1 MTTSCCSQP
10 SLSALLNVN
19 KANLTIWQ
27 RNTDVWKGIRT
38 PTCSA
43 GRAGVRGWVQ
53 VKSSVKRAFDTLVD
67 SAVFQRISWEFVV
80 FSFGLSMRRRVN
92 LAWEQQSQ
100 TRKEHVCWLIR
111 NCITEVLWHLERP
124 SNHYIHESP
133 VQMQGVC
140 EPRTLRIHSVWEQSS
155 EQPTHSQI
163 ILSVSLLINC
173 TLLSRLTTA
182 KPKATSLFAVTVKT
196 FSGQHS
202 R

>member
-124 SNHYIHESP
+124 GNHYIHESP

-140 EPRTLRIHSVWEQSS
+140 EPRTFAKHRLANTQCVRAEQRTANTQPNYPISVIAHQLHTAEQIDNS
-155 EQPTHSQI
+155 ETKSHQ
-163 ILSVSLLINC
+163 SVRSDSEN
-173 TLLSRLTTA
+173 
-182 KPKATSLFAVTVKT
+182 F
-196 FSGQHS
+196 
-202 R
+202 